1 MELSEGRRRYQY
13 VGQEERVLL
22 HTMRYPGEVF
32 ELWEAQ
38 AAQVNAAFGEVLKP
52 FGWTP
57 TAKAEKSS
65 ASPGKRRRARG
76 G

>member
-1 MELSEGRRRYQY
+1 MSEERRRRYQY

-38 AAQVNAAFGEVLKP
+38 AAQINAAFGEVLKP

-57 TAKAEKSS
+57 E
-65 ASPGKRRRARG
+65 PPPPRRARRKRRSRAPEE
-76 G
+76 